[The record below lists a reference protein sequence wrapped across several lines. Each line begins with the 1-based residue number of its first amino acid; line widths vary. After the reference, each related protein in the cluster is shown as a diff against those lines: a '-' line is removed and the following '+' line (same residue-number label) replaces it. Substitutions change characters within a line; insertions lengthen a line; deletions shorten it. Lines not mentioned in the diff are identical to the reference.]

1 MDPRT
6 CRASRIELDADALR
20 HNVLALTG
28 LLPRSSGIM
37 AVVKANA
44 YGHGVRQVAPLLA
57 EIGVSYFAV
66 ATLSEALEIRTLG
79 VDTPILVL
87 GPVDADCLP
96 DAQAQGIAVT
106 VFDPAFV
113 PRLRTSLKSSLPR
126 LKVHVKVDT
135 GMHRWGIGQEEE
147 VVDVLRVLRELPKV
161 EVEGIYTHLARAD
174 EPDVDDAE
182 RQHERFARLLARLD
196 AEGLTPP
203 LRHVNNS
210 AGFVRFP
217 DRSYELVRLGISL
230 YGVPPSP
237 RIASSFAFLRPVLRL
252 AAPIAQLHLLAPGE
266 TAGYGGGFE
275 ARRPTRLAVV
285 PLGYGDGI
293 FRALGG
299 GRGEAL
305 VRGRRVPIVGRVSM
319 DALFVDVTD
328 VPEASVGDSVVFL
341 GTQGTESISPWEVAD
356 RLGTIAYEVLTQLG
370 PRLARVLRG

>member
-1 MDPRT
+1 MRKGSRPL
-6 CRASRIELDADALR
+6 ASRKQQR
-20 HNVLALTG
+20 GVRP
-28 LLPRSSGIM
+28 LPR
-37 AVVKANA
+37 
-44 YGHGVRQVAPLLA
+44 P
-57 EIGVSYFAV
+57 E
-66 ATLSEALEIRTLG
+66 
-79 VDTPILVL
+79 
-87 GPVDADCLP
+87 
-96 DAQAQGIAVT
+96 
-106 VFDPAFV
+106 
-113 PRLRTSLKSSLPR
+113 LRTRPFG
-126 LKVHVKVDT
+126 DF
-135 GMHRWGIGQEEE
+135 
-147 VVDVLRVLRELPKV
+147 P
-161 EVEGIYTHLARAD
+161 
-174 EPDVDDAE
+174 
-182 RQHERFARLLARLD
+182 
-196 AEGLTPP
+196 
-203 LRHVNNS
+203 
-210 AGFVRFP
+210 VR
-217 DRSYELVRLGISL
+217 RS
-230 YGVPPSP
+230 PSP

-305 VRGRRVPIVGRVSM
+305 VWGRRVPIVGRVSM